1 MVLMR
6 DGHDQTSAA
15 VVVRGW
21 SGRCPTRGKRVA
33 TDARYHVCLAVR
45 QGVGPSQRPR
55 TLYLKFLNWPC
66 FTKHPLGPDPDP
78 FHCYC
83 KHLGGKV
90 SAMQMQPHL
99 PSPANPPCEYA
110 VVTILPRYI
119 YRHWMV
125 VVFCCYY
132 YVMAEP
138 APPSGEATN

>member
-1 MVLMR
+1 MPEDPLLEILE
-6 DGHDQTSAA
+6 
-15 VVVRGW
+15 
-21 SGRCPTRGKRVA
+21 
-33 TDARYHVCLAVR
+33 LA
-45 QGVGPSQRPR
+45 
-55 TLYLKFLNWPC
+55 LFH
-66 FTKHPLGPDPDP
+66 KHPLGPDPDP

-119 YRHWMV
+119 YRDWMV

-132 YVMAEP
+132 YVIAEP